1 MSGGSGD
8 FNERV
13 AIGYVYFFQV
23 TELSL
28 KLKDYLSKL
37 KD

>member
-1 MSGGSGD
+1 MGSGD

-13 AIGYVYFFQV
+13 VIGFVYFFQA
-23 TELSL
+23 TELFT